1 MLVKGNVTSDLND
14 HPELDPLETALLNQN
29 GSNQQGPSNLTAAIE
44 SAFSNFKAASPN
56 ASKVTH
62 VIDYLL

>member
-1 MLVKGNVTSDLND
+1 MLVKGNVTSDPND
-14 HPELDPLETALLNQN
+14 HPELDPLVAALLNQN

-44 SAFSNFKAASPN
+44 SAFSNFNANPN